1 MIGMVKMHELD
12 VDDDY
17 SLRGTTLQTAIEV
30 CTMETNMT
38 LDAVIYRGIHTTYI
52 TCHLTK

>member
-30 CTMETNMT
+30 CTIETNT
-38 LDAVIYRGIHTTYI
+38 TPDAVIYRGIHTTYI